1 MSIVKYIEECL
12 ELWPEKISMDGAR
25 YIPQSNGYLF
35 RELVDTYDRIL
46 EQEKELLEG
55 IVMYEIYGIFF
66 YKMKENYNKNLFV
79 DVHKSEFDI
88 EQLVENVR
96 KEVMDGDYD
105 KLKERLK
112 SIDAEWLKE

>member
-35 RELVDTYDRIL
+35 RELIDVYDQIL
-46 EQEKELLEG
+46 EKEKELLEG
-55 IVMYEIYGIFF
+55 IVMYEIYGMFF
-66 YKMKENYNKNLFV
+66 YKMKENYNKNFLV
-79 DVHKSEFDI
+79 EVHKTEFDI

-96 KEVMDGDYD
+96 KEVLEGDNEE
-105 KLKERLK
+105 LKERLK
-112 SIDAEWLKE
+112 AMISR